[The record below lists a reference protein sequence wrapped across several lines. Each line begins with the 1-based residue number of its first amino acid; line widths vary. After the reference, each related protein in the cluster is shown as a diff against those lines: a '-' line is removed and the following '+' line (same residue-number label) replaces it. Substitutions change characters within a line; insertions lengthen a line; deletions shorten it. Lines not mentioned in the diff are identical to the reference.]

1 MKTRTKFL
9 LLAVMIVTAFFSLH
23 FFKPDNKNQEI
34 HLTADDH
41 QFAFVHSLEGTNADG
56 DIQQNKDGDLQLDAE
71 LKRLFD
77 YYLSAIGEKSL
88 PEIQSQIEK
97 ILDQKLQAQ
106 AARQA
111 KELLKRYI
119 AFKQALVDLEKN
131 ASSTLSTNDN
141 LLSAVNNKWQSMR
154 QLRSQFFSEKEI
166 QAMFGFDDA
175 YDLDALSRLAIS
187 QDKTLTDAERRNKL
201 QTLDKNMPADL
212 KAAKDAPYQVIRLE
226 DQAKKMRNEGAS
238 EDDIYRMR
246 AAATSPEAANRL
258 AQVDRD
264 INDWNGRVS
273 QYLEQRKQLTSS
285 PTNASDNDNDND
297 KQRALQQLRNK
308 YFTSQEQR
316 RLAAYE

>member
-1 MKTRTKFL
+1 MKTRSKFL
-9 LLAVMIVTAFFSLH
+9 LLAVMIVTAFFSLQLL
-23 FFKPDNKNQEI
+23 KPDNKSQEI
-34 HLTADDH
+34 HLTANEH
-41 QFAFVHSLEGTNADG
+41 QFAFVHSLEGTSTDG
-56 DIQQNKDGDLQLDAE
+56 DIQQNKEGDLQLDAE

-77 YYLSAIGEKSL
+77 YYLSAIGEKNL

-97 ILDQKLQAQ
+97 ILDQKLQNR
-106 AARQA
+106 AATQA

-131 ASSTLSTNDN
+131 ASSNLSANDN

-175 YDLDALSRLAIS
+175 YDQDALARLAIS
-187 QDKTLTDAERRNKL
+187 QDKTLSDVEKHNKL
-201 QTLDKNMPADL
+201 QALDKNMPADL

-226 DQAKKMRNEGAS
+226 EQAKKMRSDGAS

-258 AQVDRD
+258 AQLDRD
-264 INDWNGRVS
+264 TDDWNKRIS
-273 QYLEQRKQLTSS
+273 QYLEQRKQLISS
-285 PTNASDNDNDND
+285 QTHFNSDD
-297 KQRALQQLRNK
+297 QQSALQELRNK

>member
-9 LLAVMIVTAFFSLH
+9 LLAVMIVTAFFSLQLL
-23 FFKPDNKNQEI
+23 KPDNKNHEI
-34 HLTADDH
+34 HLTANDH
-41 QFAFVHSLEGTNADG
+41 QFAFVHSLEGTSTDG
-56 DIQQNKDGDLQLDAE
+56 DIQQNKEGDLQLDAE

-88 PEIQSQIEK
+88 PEIQSQIDK
-97 ILDQKLQAQ
+97 ILDQKLQIK
-106 AARQA
+106 AAVQA

-119 AFKQALVDLEKN
+119 AFKQALVELEKN
-131 ASSTLSTNDN
+131 ASSNMSSNAD

-154 QLRSQFFSEKEI
+154 QLRSQFFSEQEI

-175 YDLDALSRLAIS
+175 YDQDALSRLAIS

-238 EDDIYRMR
+238 EDGIYRMR

-264 INDWNGRVS
+264 INDWNGRIS

-285 PTNASDNDNDND
+285 PTNASDNDND

>member
-1 MKTRTKFL
+1 MKTKSKFF
-9 LLAVMIVTAFFSLH
+9 LLAVMLVAAFFSMKI
-23 FFKPDNKNQEI
+23 FKPDNENQKI
-34 HLTADDH
+34 HLTTDDH
-41 QFAFVHSLEGTNADG
+41 QFAFVHSLEGTIADG
-56 DIQQNKDGDLQLDAE
+56 AIQEDRDGNLQLDAE

-77 YYLSAIGEKSL
+77 YYLSAIGEKNL

-97 ILDQKLQAQ
+97 ILDQKLQVK
-106 AARQA
+106 AAAQA

-119 AFKQALVDLEKN
+119 TFKQALVELEKN
-131 ASSTLSTNDN
+131 ASKSVSTNTD
-141 LLSAVNNKWQSMR
+141 LFSAVNNKWQNMR

-175 YDLDALSRLAIS
+175 YDQDALSRLAIS
-187 QDKTLTDAERRNKL
+187 QDNTLTDAEKRRKL
-201 QTLDKNMPADL
+201 QILDKNMPADL

-226 DQAKKMRNEGAS
+226 EQAKKMRNEGAS

-264 INDWNGRVS
+264 INDWNSRINE
-273 QYLEQRKQLTSS
+273 YLEQRKQLISS
-285 PTNASDNDNDND
+285 PTNTSDND
-297 KQRALQQLRNK
+297 QQSALQQLRNK

>member
-1 MKTRTKFL
+1 MKTKSKFF
-9 LLAVMIVTAFFSLH
+9 LLAVMLVAAFFSMKI
-23 FFKPDNKNQEI
+23 FKPDNENQKI
-34 HLTADDH
+34 HLTTDDH
-41 QFAFVHSLEGTNADG
+41 QFAFVHSLEGTIADG
-56 DIQQNKDGDLQLDAE
+56 AIQEDRDGNLQLDAE

-77 YYLSAIGEKSL
+77 YYLSAIGEKNL

-97 ILDQKLQAQ
+97 ILDQKLQVK
-106 AARQA
+106 AAAQA

-119 AFKQALVDLEKN
+119 TFKQALVELEKN
-131 ASSTLSTNDN
+131 ASKSVSANTDLF
-141 LLSAVNNKWQSMR
+141 SAVNNKWQNMR

-175 YDLDALSRLAIS
+175 YDQDALSRLAIS
-187 QDKTLTDAERRNKL
+187 QDNTLTDAEKRRKL
-201 QTLDKNMPADL
+201 QILDKNMPADL

-226 DQAKKMRNEGAS
+226 EQAKKMRNDGAS

-264 INDWNGRVS
+264 INDWNSRINE
-273 QYLEQRKQLTSS
+273 YLEQRKQLISS
-285 PTNASDNDNDND
+285 PTNTSDND
-297 KQRALQQLRNK
+297 QQSALQQLRNK

>member
-1 MKTRTKFL
+1 MKTRSKFL
-9 LLAVMIVTAFFSLH
+9 LIAVILVTAFFSMEI
-23 FFKPDNKNQEI
+23 FKPDNKSQKI
-34 HLTADDH
+34 HLAADDH
-41 QFAFVHSLEGTNADG
+41 QFAFVHSLEGTSADG
-56 DIQQNKDGDLQLDAE
+56 AIQEDQDGDLQLDAE

-77 YYLSAIGEKSL
+77 YYLSAIGEKNL

-97 ILDQKLQAQ
+97 ILDQKLQVK
-106 AARQA
+106 AAAQA

-119 AFKQALVDLEKN
+119 TFKQALVELEKS
-131 ASSTLSTNDN
+131 ASKNVSANTDLF
-141 LLSAVNNKWQSMR
+141 SAVNNKWQSMR
-154 QLRSQFFSEKEI
+154 RLRSQFFSEKEI

-175 YDLDALSRLAIS
+175 YDQDALSRLAIS
-187 QDKTLTDAERRNKL
+187 QDNTLTDAEKRRKL
-201 QTLDKNMPADL
+201 QILDKNMPADL

-226 DQAKKMRNEGAS
+226 EQAKKMRNDGAS

-264 INDWNGRVS
+264 INDWNSRINE
-273 QYLEQRKQLTSS
+273 YLEQRKQLISS
-285 PTNASDNDNDND
+285 PTNASDDD
-297 KQRALQQLRNK
+297 QQSALQQLRNK

>member
-1 MKTRTKFL
+1 MKTRSKFFI
-9 LLAVMIVTAFFSLH
+9 LAVMLVTAFFSLQLL
-23 FFKPDNKNQEI
+23 KPDNKNHEI
-34 HLTADDH
+34 HLTENDH
-41 QFAFVHSLEGTNADG
+41 QFAFVHSLEGTSTDG
-56 DIQQNKDGDLQLDAE
+56 DIQQNNEGDLQLDAE

-77 YYLSAIGEKSL
+77 YYLSTIGEKKL
-88 PEIQSQIEK
+88 PEIQSQIDK
-97 ILDQKLQAQ
+97 ILDQKLQVK
-106 AARQA
+106 AAAQA

-119 AFKQALVDLEKN
+119 AFKQALVELEKN
-131 ASSTLSTNDN
+131 ANSSIPANTD

-175 YDLDALSRLAIS
+175 YDQDALSRLAIS

-226 DQAKKMRNEGAS
+226 EQAKKMRNEGAS

-258 AQVDRD
+258 AQLDRD
-264 INDWNGRVS
+264 NDDWNKRIS
-273 QYLEQRKQLTSS
+273 LYLENRKQLISS
-285 PTNASDNDNDND
+285 PTNGSNNDQQN
-297 KQRALQQLRNK
+297 ALQQLRNK

>member
-1 MKTRTKFL
+1 MKTKSKFF
-9 LLAVMIVTAFFSLH
+9 LLAVMLVAAFFSMKI
-23 FFKPDNKNQEI
+23 FKPDNENQKI
-34 HLTADDH
+34 HLTTDDH
-41 QFAFVHSLEGTNADG
+41 QFAFVHSLEGTIADG
-56 DIQQNKDGDLQLDAE
+56 AIQEDRDGNLQLDAE

-77 YYLSAIGEKSL
+77 YYLSAIGEKNL

-97 ILDQKLQAQ
+97 ILDQKLQVK
-106 AARQA
+106 AAAQA

-119 AFKQALVDLEKN
+119 TFKQALVELEKN
-131 ASSTLSTNDN
+131 ASKSVSANTDLF
-141 LLSAVNNKWQSMR
+141 SAVNNKWQNMR

-175 YDLDALSRLAIS
+175 YDQDALSRLAIS
-187 QDKTLTDAERRNKL
+187 QDNTLTDAEKRHKL
-201 QTLDKNMPADL
+201 QILDKNMPADL

-226 DQAKKMRNEGAS
+226 EQAKKMRNDGAS

-264 INDWNGRVS
+264 INDWNSRINE
-273 QYLEQRKQLTSS
+273 YLEQRKQLISS
-285 PTNASDNDNDND
+285 PTNASDDD
-297 KQRALQQLRNK
+297 QQSALQQLRNK

>member
-1 MKTRTKFL
+1 MKTRSKFL
-9 LLAVMIVTAFFSLH
+9 LIAVILVTAFFSLEI
-23 FFKPDNKNQEI
+23 FKPDNKSQKI
-34 HLTADDH
+34 HLAADDH
-41 QFAFVHSLEGTNADG
+41 QFAFVHSLEGTSADG
-56 DIQQNKDGDLQLDAE
+56 AIQEDQDGDLQLDAE

-77 YYLSAIGEKSL
+77 YYLSAIGEKNL

-97 ILDQKLQAQ
+97 ILDQKLQVK
-106 AARQA
+106 AAAQA

-119 AFKQALVDLEKN
+119 TFKQALVELEKS
-131 ASSTLSTNDN
+131 ASKNVSANTDLF
-141 LLSAVNNKWQSMR
+141 SAVNNKWQSMR
-154 QLRSQFFSEKEI
+154 RLRSQFFSEKEI

-175 YDLDALSRLAIS
+175 YDQDALSRLAIS
-187 QDKTLTDAERRNKL
+187 QDNTLTDAEKRRKL
-201 QTLDKNMPADL
+201 QILDKNMPADL

-226 DQAKKMRNEGAS
+226 EQAKKMRNDGAS

-264 INDWNGRVS
+264 INDWNSRINE
-273 QYLEQRKQLTSS
+273 YLEQRKQLISS
-285 PTNASDNDNDND
+285 PTNTSDND
-297 KQRALQQLRNK
+297 QQSALQQLRNK